1 MKIKCIRNCTGIGYE
16 DFKKG
21 QTRNLKKGIA
31 NKLIAFGYASEVSG
45 KNTNSNTPNT
55 DDIIASNSG
64 ETPEANADSN
74 PPETGEGSDSSE
86 ENDK

>member
-21 QTRNLKKGIA
+21 QTRNLKKDLA
-31 NKLIAFGYASEVSG
+31 NKLISFGYVAQV
-45 KNTNSNTPNT
+45 N
-55 DDIIASNSG
+55 
-64 ETPEANADSN
+64 
-74 PPETGEGSDSSE
+74 